1 MNYLLELRDR
11 VEEYKLQGKEK
22 FEKEEYEK
30 AKEKY
35 LSILEKWN
43 QEHIETSKQ
52 TPKYYESERCL
63 IRRLKEYVEDHLRF
77 TTDFRIDFTN
87 NLAERGLR
95 KIKTKLKIAGGFRNL
110 NFAKYYCHAIT
121 IIDTCKKQ
129 KLNIKKKLIDIFKGK
144 KKIFVFD

>member
-1 MNYLLELRDR
+1 MKDINYKAKRN
-11 VEEYKLQGKEK
+11 

-35 LSILEKWN
+35 LSILNRWH
-43 QEHIETSKQ
+43 QEHIKTSQKK
-52 TPKYYESERCL
+52 PKYYESEKCL
-63 IRRLKEYVEDHLRF
+63 ITRLKEFVDDHLRF
-77 TTDFRIDFTN
+77 LTDFRIEFTN

-121 IIDTCKKQ
+121 IIDTCRKQ
-129 KLNIKKKLIDIFKGK
+129 KLNIKEKLIDIFKGK
-144 KKIFVFD
+144 KKIFAFN